1 VAILNFLGKNLISNS
16 LLAASKIPGYEVLN
30 YRTDIKVRTSKHMD

>member
-1 VAILNFLGKNLISNS
+1 LEFFEENLISNS

-30 YRTDIKVRTSKHMD
+30 YRTDLKVRASKHMG